1 MKRCL
6 IVLAISA
13 WLSIVTGMPAFA
25 DPVEGLKVDVYTFD
39 PRSLPDHQITD
50 QLIPCATDTAWTS
63 VPSINDDWADG
74 IVAGCQGDFVAI
86 HYTGYLTLPVTGSVA
101 LQSWADDGFYLSL
114 DGEPVIQ
121 DWTLK
126 GCGGSTVQHDFVAG
140 VSQRL
145 DAWWYEYGGGA
156 CNILSYRFGDLAG
169 AIPASAYS
177 QDPAP
182 AVQPSLIPPQNVT
195 VVAEGTTLHVKW
207 DAPETDTPI
216 EHYAVTWTYGD
227 NPGWGISASETS
239 ADITGLPEATEV
251 SVQVRSDNDSLGVYS
266 AYSDPV
272 VASTGVSVVIQPTP
286 PPVIPEPPV
295 DPEPPVNPQPPV
307 VPEPP
312 IVPEPPVVDVP
323 VVLPPVVIPDPP
335 VEEPTSQPANP
346 EPLPSITELNPA
358 EIDPTTLTAEDVAL
372 LIDTAN
378 ATLETATPGS
388 PEYVEA
394 LAQLFLAAQAD
405 DIVVDPQIAGIPVF
419 GATVVA
425 LTDAI
430 NYLGNVG
437 ADMSPKARATAK
449 KEVIAAVIVTQVAT
463 SAVAVASISS
473 SSSIRRN
480 K

>member
-1 MKRCL
+1 
-6 IVLAISA
+6 
-13 WLSIVTGMPAFA
+13 
-25 DPVEGLKVDVYTFD
+25 
-39 PRSLPDHQITD
+39 
-50 QLIPCATDTAWTS
+50 
-63 VPSINDDWADG
+63 
-74 IVAGCQGDFVAI
+74 
-86 HYTGYLTLPVTGSVA
+86 
-101 LQSWADDGFYLSL
+101 
-114 DGEPVIQ
+114 
-121 DWTLK
+121 
-126 GCGGSTVQHDFVAG
+126 
-140 VSQRL
+140 
-145 DAWWYEYGGGA
+145 
-156 CNILSYRFGDLAG
+156 
-169 AIPASAYS
+169 
-177 QDPAP
+177 
-182 AVQPSLIPPQNVT
+182 
-195 VVAEGTTLHVKW
+195 
-207 DAPETDTPI
+207 
-216 EHYAVTWTYGD
+216 
-227 NPGWGISASETS
+227 
-239 ADITGLPEATEV
+239 
-251 SVQVRSDNDSLGVYS
+251 
-266 AYSDPV
+266 
-272 VASTGVSVVIQPTP
+272 
-286 PPVIPEPPV
+286 
-295 DPEPPVNPQPPV
+295 
-307 VPEPP
+307 
-312 IVPEPPVVDVP
+312 
-323 VVLPPVVIPDPP
+323 

-394 LAQLFLAAQAD
+394 LARLFLAAQAD